1 MIDPLYIKDF
11 QQYLVL
17 EKSLA
22 KNSLEAYLRDIQKL
36 NIFLEQE
43 HPQKTVKTL
52 SLKELRLFN
61 QWINEIGLAP
71 GSMARIMSGI
81 KAFYLYLLEEN
92 IIANNP
98 TELWE
103 APKLS
108 RKLPQVLDMSEIEA
122 MIAAIDLSKKN
133 GERDKT
139 ILELLIAC
147 GFRVSE
153 LIGLKINDIHPEE
166 GYVRIIGKGDKE
178 RLVPIGDS
186 ALKQVELYLKY
197 YRYHQKPHK
206 SFANHLFLNRSGKA
220 LSRVMVFY
228 IVKGLAEQV
237 GIKKEI
243 SPHTFRHSF
252 ATVLVE
258 NGADLR
264 AVQLM
269 LGHESI
275 STTEIYTHIDKNY
288 LKSIIKDFHP
298 RS

>member
-1 MIDPLYIKDF
+1 MIDPLYFKGF

-22 KNSLEAYLRDIQKL
+22 KNSLEAYLRDIHKL
-36 NIFLEQE
+36 NIFLEQAYPE
-43 HPQKTVKTL
+43 KTVKTL
-52 SLKELRLFN
+52 TLKELRHFN
-61 QWINEIGLAP
+61 QWISEIGLAP

-92 IIANNP
+92 IVTLNP
-98 TELWE
+98 TALWE

-108 RKLPQVLDMSEIEA
+108 RKLPQVLDLSEIDA
-122 MIAAIDLSKKN
+122 MIAAIDLSKPN

-153 LIGLKINDIHPEE
+153 LIGLRINDIHPDE

-178 RLVPIGDS
+178 RLVPIGQS
-186 ALKQVELYLKY
+186 ALRQVDLFLKY
-197 YRYHQKPHK
+197 YRNHQKPHK
-206 SFANHLFLNRSGKA
+206 QFSNHLFLNRSGKA

-228 IVKGLAEQV
+228 IVKSLAEYA
-237 GIKKEI
+237 GIKKDI

-252 ATVLVE
+252 ATILVE

-288 LKSIIKDFHP
+288 LKSIIKDYHP

>member
-1 MIDPLYIKDF
+1 MIDPLFIKGF

-22 KNSLEAYLRDIQKL
+22 KNSLEAYLRDIHKL
-36 NIFLEQE
+36 NIFLEQT
-43 HPQKTVKTL
+43 HPDKTVKTL
-52 SLKELRLFN
+52 TLKELRNFN
-61 QWINEIGLAP
+61 QWITEIGLAP

-92 IIANNP
+92 IVSTNP

-108 RKLPQVLDMSEIEA
+108 RKLPQVLDLSEIDA
-122 MIAAIDLSKKN
+122 MIAAIDLSKPN

-139 ILELLIAC
+139 IIELLISC

-178 RLVPIGDS
+178 RLVPIGQS
-186 ALKQVELYLKY
+186 ALRQVDLYLKY
-197 YRYHQKPHK
+197 FRYHQKPHK
-206 SFANHLFLNRSGKA
+206 LFANHLFLNRSGKA

-228 IVKGLAEQV
+228 IVKSLAELT
-237 GIKKEI
+237 GIKKDI

-252 ATVLVE
+252 ATILVE

-288 LKSIIKDFHP
+288 LKSIIKDYHP

>member
-1 MIDPLYIKDF
+1 MIDPLYIKGF

-22 KNSLEAYLRDIQKL
+22 KNSLEAYLRDIHKL
-36 NIFLEQE
+36 NIFLEQAY
-43 HPQKTVKTL
+43 PQKTVKTL
-52 SLKELRLFN
+52 TLKELRQFN
-61 QWINEIGLAP
+61 QWISEIGLAP

-92 IIANNP
+92 IITNNP

-108 RKLPQVLDMSEIEA
+108 RKLPQVLDLSEIDA
-122 MIAAIDLSKKN
+122 MIAAIDLSKPN

-139 ILELLIAC
+139 IIELLIAC

-153 LIGLKINDIHPEE
+153 LIGLRINDIHPEE

-178 RLVPIGDS
+178 RLVPIGQS
-186 ALKQVELYLKY
+186 ALKQVELFLKY
-197 YRYHQKPHK
+197 FRYHQKPHK
-206 SFANHLFLNRSGKA
+206 QFTNHLFLNRSGKA

-228 IVKGLAEQV
+228 IVKSLAELA
-237 GIKKEI
+237 GIKKDI

-252 ATVLVE
+252 ATILVE

>member
-1 MIDPLYIKDF
+1 MIDPLYIKGF

-22 KNSLEAYLRDIQKL
+22 KNSLEAYLRDILKL
-36 NIFLEQE
+36 NIFLEQA

-52 SLKELRLFN
+52 TLKELRQFN
-61 QWINEIGLAP
+61 QWISEIGLAP

-92 IIANNP
+92 IITNNP

-108 RKLPQVLDMSEIEA
+108 RKLPQVLDLSEIDA
-122 MIAAIDLSKKN
+122 MIAAIDLSKPN

-139 ILELLIAC
+139 IIELLIAC

-153 LIGLKINDIHPEE
+153 LIGLRINDIHPEE

-178 RLVPIGDS
+178 RLVPIGQS
-186 ALKQVELYLKY
+186 ALKQVELFLKY
-197 YRYHQKPHK
+197 FRYHQKPHK
-206 SFANHLFLNRSGKA
+206 QFTNHLFLNRSGKA

-228 IVKGLAEQV
+228 IVKSLAELA
-237 GIKKEI
+237 GIKKDI

-252 ATVLVE
+252 ATILVE